1 MIGRAAVPFFARWK
15 RSATPQQPQEVKRS
29 DRADHARRA
38 IDRRRSREP
47 TTFQKCLAVHMACAA
62 PNRAAR

>member
-1 MIGRAAVPFFARWK
+1 MIGQATVPFFARWK
-15 RSATPQQPQEVKRS
+15 RSASPRSPQEIKRS
-29 DRADHARRA
+29 RADHTRRM
-38 IDRRRSREP
+38 IERRRSREP